1 MCNIHQLSKLVI
13 PTFVQ
18 EGMETHELCAV
29 RIAVRLDEL
38 VDVTVI
44 HPFRYHR
51 KPLLPR
57 IHTKEWENVWV
68 LEVLPGSGLSA

>member
-1 MCNIHQLSKLVI
+1 MDNSR
-13 PTFVQ
+13 
-18 EGMETHELCAV
+18 AV
-29 RIAVRLDEL
+29 RGSHRLCVLDEL
-38 VDVTVI
+38 VDVTVV